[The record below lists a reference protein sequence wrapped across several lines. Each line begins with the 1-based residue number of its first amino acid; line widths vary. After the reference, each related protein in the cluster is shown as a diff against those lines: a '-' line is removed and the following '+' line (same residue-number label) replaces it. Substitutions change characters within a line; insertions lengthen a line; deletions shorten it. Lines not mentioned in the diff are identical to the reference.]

1 MGKVEEKYADFYKRV
16 GVNVGKCRRLKNLK
30 QEELAN
36 LVGISYSY
44 VTQIEAP
51 NVVKKMSL
59 EVLLDIA
66 NTLDVDILDLIA

>member
-1 MGKVEEKYADFYKRV
+1 MDKFEEKYGEFYKKV
-16 GVNVGKCRRLKNLK
+16 GINIGKYRREKGLK
-30 QEELAN
+30 QEDLAN

-51 NVVKKMSL
+51 NVIKKMSL

-66 NTLDVDILDLIA
+66 SILEIDILDLIK

>member
-1 MGKVEEKYADFYKRV
+1 MDKFEEKYGEFYKKV
-16 GVNVGKCRRLKNLK
+16 GINIGKYRREKVLK
-30 QEELAN
+30 QEDLAN

-51 NVVKKMSL
+51 NVIKKMSL

-66 NTLDVDILDLIA
+66 SILEIDILDLIK